1 MPTFRRLLLIGA
13 LWGTLAVTA
22 VGAQDASP
30 ALVTEEGSSLTAD
43 GDQKPAAAEAERVIV
58 IGSNIP
64 TADEVGPNP
73 VISIDREMIEKSPER
88 TAEQLIK
95 NLPVANANGEATS
108 NNTLGSTAGA
118 SSISLRGFDE
128 SATLV
133 LIDGRRVASYPAGGG
148 SLGTQSFVDLN
159 SIPAAAIDS
168 IEILTDGASAIY
180 GADAVAGV
188 VNIKF
193 RRDYLGAE
201 SFVEYGNTL
210 DKDNSELSASLLF
223 GVGNKT
229 TNISGV
235 VSYYH
240 RNAIF
245 LSDRTYSAVTPFPSS
260 NSSPG
265 NFEVSRAAVIAA
277 GGTPPDATSTNFFA
291 SPPELNA
298 GNTPA
303 NQYRYALSRISFF
316 NFNAFSS
323 SFPESNRYGDFANLD
338 HKVFGDQMVLYG
350 DASYENVKTVNTPAA
365 AATGSFQSP
374 GQAVLAIPPN
384 SPGAVLG
391 GPTYEETG
399 LALGSFN
406 PFNPFQQIISGG
418 SRLRLAEFG
427 DRVVNNETDAFFATA
442 AVKGDKLFDGS
453 WGYDGGYRYS
463 QVQNSFGGNFV
474 SISKFNRIL
483 NAADPIFDPSSAQYI
498 GTTVPYNPF
507 GDYRVPIPT
516 NNAAVAFATAH
527 PSEVDLS
534 KVSTA
539 DLTIYTTSLFPLP
552 AGGIGLALGGQFR
565 WESIDQRP
573 DQSLLAGDV
582 FGYPAVFPTSA
593 SRESYGIYAE
603 AKIPIFSSTYS
614 IPGFHALEFTTSGRF
629 ETYLNNYT
637 NILVPKLG
645 MRWQPLD
652 ETLTVRATWGEGFRE
667 PSLFELYGSPIQ
679 FTLPVFDPRTGNF
692 DPETHILLNNNPK
705 LDPEDAHEFSAGV
718 VYSPKFVPGLTIS
731 LDVFDIERTG
741 VVLHPDINE
750 LFAREA
756 AGTLLPGEVIERDAG
771 GNVTRIVGPYENG
784 GAQKARGIDIGLQY
798 QLATSF
804 GTFTSLTQATYLDS
818 FKRAATQSSPQLE
831 LNGQG
836 IEGASSDAYL
846 KWKGRSRLSWTWQQV
861 DLNMTTTYTGGF
873 HEDLSSLGFQHFVR
887 ATWVFNLQASYEFKF
902 QTVVEKEPVAG
913 YSKDIQSTSPS
924 ANPDAQSANY
934 FSTFGR
940 RLLNGTRITI
950 GCNNVF
956 DQDPPQAFLTSANY
970 PDFLYDSVGRFVYVS
985 LTKKF

>member
-1 MPTFRRLLLIGA
+1 MAA
-13 LWGTLAVTA
+13 LWGTLTVTA
-22 VGAQDASP
+22 AFAQQASP
-30 ALVTEEGSSLTAD
+30 SAIAEEDSPLTAD

-64 TADEVGPNP
+64 TADEVGSNP
-73 VISIDREMIEKSPER
+73 VININREAIEKSPER

-95 NLPVANANGEATS
+95 NLPVANANGEPTS
-108 NNTLGSTAGA
+108 NNSLSSTAGA
-118 SSISLRGFDE
+118 SSISLRGFDQ

-133 LIDGRRVASYPAGGG
+133 LIDGRRIASYPAGGG

-168 IEILTDGASAIY
+168 IEILTDGASATY

-210 DKDNSELSASLLF
+210 DKDNGELSTSLLF
-223 GVGNKT
+223 GVGNKTT

-245 LSDRTYSAVTPFPSS
+245 LSDRAYSAVTPFPSS

-277 GGTPPDATSTNFFA
+277 GGTPPDPVSETFFA
-291 SPPELNA
+291 SPPNLNN

-303 NQYRYALSRISFF
+303 SQYRYAQGRISFF
-316 NFNAFSS
+316 NPNAFAG
-323 SFPESNRYGDFANLD
+323 SFPESERYGGILNLD
-338 HKVFGDQMVLYG
+338 HKLFGDQMVLYG
-350 DASYENVKTVNTPAA
+350 DVSYENVRTTNFSAP

-374 GQAVLAIPPN
+374 GQVVLAIPPH

-399 LALGSFN
+399 LAIGSFN

-427 DRVVNNETDAFFATA
+427 DRVSKNETDAFFATA

-463 QVQNSFGGNFV
+463 QVQNTFEGDFV
-474 SISKFNRIL
+474 SISRFNRIL
-483 NAADPIFDPSSAQYI
+483 NAADPIFDPGAAQYI

-507 GDYRVPIPT
+507 GDYRVPIAT

-527 PSEVDLS
+527 PREVDLS
-534 KVSTA
+534 QVSTV
-539 DLTIYTTSLFPLP
+539 DMTLYTTSLFTLP
-552 AGGIGLALGGQFR
+552 AGGIGFAVGGQFR
-565 WESIDQRP
+565 WESIEQKP
-573 DQSLLAGDV
+573 DRSLLAGDV
-582 FGYPAVFPTSA
+582 FGFSAVFPTSA

-603 AKIPIFSSTYS
+603 ARIPIFGSTCS
-614 IPGFHALEFTTSGRF
+614 IPGFHALEFTVSGRF

-637 NILVPKLG
+637 NILVPKFG

-679 FTLPVFDPRTGNF
+679 FTLPVFDPRTGTF
-692 DPETHILLNNNPK
+692 DPETPILLNNNPN
-705 LDPEDAHEFSAGV
+705 LQPEDAREFSAGI
-718 VYSPKFVPGLTIS
+718 VYTPKFVPGLTLS
-731 LDVFDIERTG
+731 ADVFDIERTG

-756 AGTLLPGEVIERDAG
+756 AGTLLPGEAIERDAG
-771 GNVTRIVGPYENG
+771 GNVTRIIGPYENG

-804 GTFTSLTQATYLDS
+804 GTFTSLTQTTYLDS

-836 IEGASSDAYL
+836 IEGGSSDAYL
-846 KWKGRSRLSWTWQQV
+846 KWKGRSRLGWSWQQV

-873 HEDLSSLGFQHFVR
+873 HEDFGSLGFQHYVR
-887 ATWVFNLQASYEFKF
+887 ATWVFNLQASYEFKLK
-902 QTVVEKEPVAG
+902 TVVEKEPVAG
-913 YSKDIQSTSPS
+913 YSKDSKDIRSENPS
-924 ANPDAQSANY
+924 AAPDAQSANY

-956 DQDPPQAFLTSANY
+956 DEDPPQAFLTGANY
-970 PDFLYDSVGRFVYVS
+970 PDSLYDSVGRFVYVS